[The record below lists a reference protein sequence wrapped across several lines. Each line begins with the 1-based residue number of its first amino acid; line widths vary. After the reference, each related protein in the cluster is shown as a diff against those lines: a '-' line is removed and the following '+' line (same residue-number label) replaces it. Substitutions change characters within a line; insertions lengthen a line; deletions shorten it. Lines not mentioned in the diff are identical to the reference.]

1 MHILEC
7 ATETSR
13 LTMVE
18 WMTWQSIW
26 TLPCTKILW
35 SRRIRHRLPETSSP
49 VQNSTK
55 MRMWYVPR
63 FCLPILWHSITSRF
77 LSHFYWGRILEMR
90 NNITKTRRFPVMG
103 KVVKAML
110 TVPNSNAECER
121 AFSMVKKIRTETRA
135 NLDNK
140 TICALLTT
148 KVNNIQHC
156 NLVKP
161 SKELLQSAKKGLLVL

>member
-1 MHILEC
+1 MHTAEC

-13 LTMVE
+13 LTMVD

-55 MRMWYVPR
+55 MRVSWQIYYLCDNEQFTCINFELILYFKINLNSLFNVVDVIR
-63 FCLPILWHSITSRF
+63 AEVLWHSITSRF

-90 NNITKTRRFPVMG
+90 NNITKTPRFPVMG

-121 AFSMVKKIRTETRA
+121 VYS
-135 NLDNK
+135 
-140 TICALLTT
+140 
-148 KVNNIQHC
+148 QW
-156 NLVKP
+156 
-161 SKELLQSAKKGLLVL
+161 